1 MKVLLE
7 VGRVERCIRK
17 LGGSYMYDKKRDF
30 GYSGDLIYH
39 S

>member
-17 LGGSYMYDKKRDF
+17 LEESYMYHKKRDF